1 MLTDQLAHAI
11 VDTFLP
17 GCDAVIDLHSGG
29 NFATVDYLYLHDLG
43 GELSRAFGAE
53 LYYRGSAFSGTLS
66 GEAERRGIPAIVTEL
81 GGGQQRNAGYAD
93 RGVRGIVN
101 VLRHLKM
108 VPGTPELPAQQRVF
122 TELVTLRPHQGG
134 MLVSEVGVDELGSS
148 VPRGTV
154 LGRILNP
161 LTFAELEV
169 VEAPF
174 EPTILILVREEFT
187 KIDPGD
193 FGFMVA
199 NGATAEPL

>member
-1 MLTDQLAHAI
+1 M
-11 VDTFLP
+11 
-17 GCDAVIDLHSGG
+17 IDLHSGG

-43 GELSRAFGAE
+43 AEISRAFGAE
-53 LYYRGSAFSGTLS
+53 LYYRGSALAGSLS
-66 GEAERRGIPAIVTEL
+66 GEAEQRDIPAVVTEL
-81 GGGQQRNAGYAD
+81 GGGQQRNESYAE

-108 VPGTPELPAQQRVF
+108 VSGEPELPSLQRVF

-134 MLVSEVGVDELGSS
+134 MLVSEVGVAELGTS

-154 LGRILNP
+154 LGCIFNP
-161 LTFAELEV
+161 LTFEELEV

-187 KIDPGD
+187 KVDPGD

-199 NGATAEPL
+199 NGATADPL